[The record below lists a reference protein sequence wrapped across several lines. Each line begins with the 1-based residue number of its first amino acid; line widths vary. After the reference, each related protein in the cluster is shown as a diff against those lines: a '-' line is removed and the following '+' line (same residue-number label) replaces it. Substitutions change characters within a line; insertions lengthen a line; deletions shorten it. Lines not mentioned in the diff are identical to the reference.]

1 MLNTVMKTQ
10 FVKVVVDVHCKSSGP
25 APRYRCY
32 VEDELFA
39 ERTWIWDN
47 VYLEEAFQIQ
57 APPGQ
62 YKIWYELLDPE
73 TAEIKTK
80 NMRVEAGS
88 ATIHKHGILEII
100 DENA

>member
-1 MLNTVMKTQ
+1 MSTQ
-10 FVKVVVDVHCKSSGP
+10 FVKVVFDVHCRWSEKP
-25 APRYRCY
+25 PRYRCY

-62 YKIWYELLDPE
+62 YKIRYELLDPE
-73 TAEIKTK
+73 YAELKLK
-80 NMRVEAGS
+80 NGRVEVGS
-88 ATIHKHGILEII
+88 AVLHKYDILEII

>member
-1 MLNTVMKTQ
+1 MSTQ
-10 FVKVVVDVHCKSSGP
+10 FVKVVFDVHCRWTDVP
-25 APRYRCY
+25 PVYRCF

-57 APPGQ
+57 APPGK
-62 YKIWYELLDPE
+62 YKIRYELLNPDQ
-73 TAEIKTK
+73 AELRLK
-80 NMRVEAGS
+80 NGRIEYGS
-88 ATIHKHGILEII
+88 AVLHKHDVLEII

>member
-1 MLNTVMKTQ
+1 MSTQ
-10 FVKVVVDVHCKSSGP
+10 FVKVVFDVHCRWDSVP
-25 APRYRCY
+25 PIYRCF

-57 APPGQ
+57 APPGK
-62 YKIWYELLDPE
+62 YKIRYELLNPE
-73 TAEIKTK
+73 HAELRLK
-80 NMRVEAGS
+80 NGRIEVGS
-88 ATIHKHGILEII
+88 AVLHKHDILEII